1 MISIKN
7 TIFQE
12 KGVQKVRYHNS
23 NVKKSVL
30 KNEVSK
36 LLCQE
41 KYGHFDRID
50 SQLMTILGLF
60 TDCTTLPQPE

>member
-7 TIFQE
+7 TVI
-12 KGVQKVRYHNS
+12 KKKVY
-23 NVKKSVL
+23 KKWGIKTPMSRKVSS
-30 KNEVSK
+30 KSEVSK
-36 LLCQE
+36 HPYQE